1 MSPNQCPQ
9 WFTKGGEDLVK
20 MVTRFTPSSQIS
32 WCWDSLILQFHEL
45 PYEAWGST
53 MVFKGK
59 CIPNWILLK
68 GKRLALEGQVSRQAL
83 TCKYFHPRE
92 KVTFLLKGSEAVNAP
107 NSHFVNLNNVQHSSN
122 RHEWLAGAC
131 VCKMQPSG
139 WNLQR
144 NRGFRH
150 YSVFK
155 YHYYCSIN
163 TPRPLHIRCHMG
175 NVGFGWRFS

>member
-1 MSPNQCPQ
+1 MLSNYVAKPMSSMVY
-9 WFTKGGEDLVK
+9 KRGEDLVK

-59 CIPNWILLK
+59 CLPNSILLK

-92 KVTFLLKGSEAVNAP
+92 KVTFLLKGSEAVTLQTATLWISTMFNIPAIA
-107 NSHFVNLNNVQHSSN
+107 VN
-122 RHEWLAGAC
+122 
-131 VCKMQPSG
+131 
-139 WNLQR
+139 
-144 NRGFRH
+144 
-150 YSVFK
+150 
-155 YHYYCSIN
+155 
-163 TPRPLHIRCHMG
+163 
-175 NVGFGWRFS
+175 GWRELVSAKCSLLDEICREIEALDITVFSNIIITVL